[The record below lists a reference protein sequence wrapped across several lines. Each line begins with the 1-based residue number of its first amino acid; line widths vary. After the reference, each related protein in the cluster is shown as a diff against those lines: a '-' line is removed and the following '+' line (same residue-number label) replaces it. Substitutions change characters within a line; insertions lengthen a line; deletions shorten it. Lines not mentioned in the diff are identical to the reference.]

1 MAQTSPISITKG
13 GLTMPRTGTEEIK
26 HDDSVSTIFFCN
38 ECKGPRPC
46 ILSFDTDGG
55 RHTPNEVV
63 KCGKPFYNWRVL
75 E

>member
-1 MAQTSPISITKG
+1 
-13 GLTMPRTGTEEIK
+13 MPMTGTEGIK

-38 ECKGPRPC
+38 ECGGNPC
-46 ILSFDTDGG
+46 ILSFDTDEG

>member
-1 MAQTSPISITKG
+1 
-13 GLTMPRTGTEEIK
+13 MPQTGTGEIK

-38 ECKGPRPC
+38 ECGGNPC
-46 ILSFDTDGG
+46 VLSFDTDEG